1 MNALFVVFRV
11 AETEYVIPASEV
23 LQMESFTGATF
34 VPGAPVYVVGLLQ
47 LRGQV
52 VPVVDVRRRFGLPPA
67 ELSLD
72 SRVVV
77 VEQTGR
83 VVALLVDSAREVVSI
98 PLAAFEP
105 PPDVV
110 VDQSSGFVRQVARV
124 NNRIVLLVDSA
135 KLIGEGQL
143 HGSSEHPQQSSAG
156 I

>member
-1 MNALFVVFRV
+1 QPRGRVNALFVVFRV

-110 VDQSSGFVRQVARV
+110 VDQ
-124 NNRIVLLVDSA
+124 
-135 KLIGEGQL
+135 
-143 HGSSEHPQQSSAG
+143 
-156 I
+156 